1 MDIVRSTEASQTG
14 HLALGPVAGTS
25 MAAAGDMVI
34 SEFGDRLH
42 LPSLPQRGLGSDA
55 VGYTAALLESL
66 SVDRGARR
74 WQLSA
79 RPQRWSW
86 FLRDLRERD
95 ADVLEETWQQP
106 GAEITVHVMGP
117 VSLASQIELADGH
130 RALSDRSALFDLAD
144 ALAVGVENFR
154 ADIARRFSVGTTLQI
169 DEPYLAASVRGEI
182 PGATEYHQIPPLGAE
197 DAATLLQRCAAGR
210 IDALNIS
217 DADHS
222 SLARVIGYCSG
233 ERGEGLTE
241 VIVDQRN
248 LRTSENLD
256 GFAELVD
263 SGMRVGLA
271 SVPSTMVWDERS
283 ENPRGLAISIARLL
297 DTVGINRQDG
307 ARLLD
312 ICPQPGLP
320 GRSLVECARTY
331 RLSADVAR
339 ILVDDLGDL

>member
-1 MDIVRSTEASQTG
+1 MNTAQTG
-14 HLALGPVAGTS
+14 YLALGPVAGTS
-25 MAAAGDMVI
+25 MTAAGDMVI

-42 LPSLPQRGLGSDA
+42 LPALPQRGLGSDA

-79 RPQRWSW
+79 RPQRWWW

-95 ADVLEETWQQP
+95 TDVLEETWQYP

-130 RALSDRSALFDLAD
+130 RVLSDRSALFDLAD

-154 ADIARRFSVGTTLQI
+154 ASITRRFSVATRVQI
-169 DEPYLAASVRGEI
+169 DEPYLSACVRGEV
-182 PGATEYHQIPPLGAE
+182 PGATDYHQIAPLGAE
-197 DAATLLQRCAAGR
+197 DAATLLQRCAGGR
-210 IDALNIS
+210 IDALNLS
-217 DADHS
+217 DADHAP
-222 SLARVIGYCSG
+222 LARTIGYCSG
-233 ERGEGLTE
+233 AQGDGVAEI
-241 VIVDQRN
+241 IVDQRN
-248 LRTSENLD
+248 LRSSDNLD
-256 GFAELVD
+256 GFAELID

-271 SVPSTMVWDERS
+271 TVPATMVWDDRS
-283 ENPRGLAISIARLL
+283 ENPRSLAISIARLL
-297 DTVGINRQDG
+297 DIVGINRQDG

-320 GRSLVECARTY
+320 GQNIVECARTY
-331 RLSADVAR
+331 RLSALVAR
-339 ILVDDLGDL
+339 MLVDDLGDL